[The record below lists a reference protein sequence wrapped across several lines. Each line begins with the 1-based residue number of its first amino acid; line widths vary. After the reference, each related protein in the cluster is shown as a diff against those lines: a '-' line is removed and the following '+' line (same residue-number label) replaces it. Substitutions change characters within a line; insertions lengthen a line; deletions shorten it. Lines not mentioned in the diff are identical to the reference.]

1 MTDKIILTQLQVLPE
16 DLKKE
21 VMDFIGYLLSKYS
34 KQLPRKATPKFG
46 SAKGKYKLAPDFDA
60 PSEDFKDYM

>member
-1 MTDKIILTQLQVLPE
+1 MTDKIILNQLQVLPE

-21 VMDFIGYLLSKYS
+21 VLDFIGYLLSKQV
-34 KQLPRKATPKFG
+34 KQLPPKATPKFG

-60 PSEDFKDYM
+60 PLEDFKDYM